1 MPRLKRVDCS
11 GPGINRRK
19 QGRGFIYIDG
29 ETGERV
35 DEPEVL
41 SRIRDLG
48 IPPAWKDVWICPY
61 PMGHIQATGIDA
73 AGRKQYVYHQK
84 WREREDQKK
93 FDHMLDFARALPK
106 MRWTWNEHLGEK
118 GLPKEKALACAA
130 RLLDL
135 GFFRI
140 GTEGYAEQ
148 NQSYGL
154 ATIRKSHVTLD
165 SGIITFDYIAK
176 SGKRRIQK
184 IVDANVYEI
193 VGYLKKRRAGG
204 PELLAYKEG
213 TRWVD
218 IKSQDI
224 NDYLKSLTGETFT
237 AKDFRTWNATV
248 LAAVS
253 LVPFEKATSK
263 TGRNR
268 AISQSVKDVSRY
280 LGNTPAVCRASYIDP
295 RVFDRFRTGW
305 TIAPA
310 MDALGGE
317 GPTAFGEIETQ
328 QVIEEAVLDLIE
340 DRRESDALE
349 KTA

>member
-11 GPGINRRK
+11 GPGIDRRK
-19 QGRGFIYIDG
+19 QGRGFVYIDG

-35 DEPEVL
+35 TEAEVL
-41 SRIRDLG
+41 TRIRELG
-48 IPPAWKDVWICPY
+48 IPPAWKDVWVCPY

-73 AGRKQYVYHQK
+73 AGRKQYIYHQK

-106 MRWTWNEHLGEK
+106 MRWTWSEHLAQDGI
-118 GLPKEKALACAA
+118 PKEKALGCAA

-154 ATIRKSHVTLD
+154 ATIRKSHVSLD
-165 SGIITFDYIAK
+165 AGVITFDYIAK

-184 IVDANVYEI
+184 IVDTNVYEI
-193 VGYLKKRRAGG
+193 VAELKRRRGG
-204 PELLAYKEG
+204 GLELLAYKDG
-213 TRWVD
+213 SRWIDV
-218 IKSQDI
+218 KSQDI

-295 RVFDRFRTGW
+295 RVFDRFRSGW

-317 GPTAFGEIETQ
+317 GPTAFGELETQ
-328 QVIEEAVLDLIE
+328 QIIEEAVLDLIE
-340 DRRESDALE
+340 DRRDSDALE

>member
-1 MPRLKRVDCS
+1 MPMPRLRRVDCS
-11 GPGINRRK
+11 GPGIGRRRR
-19 QGRGFIYIDG
+19 GRGFEYLDG

-35 DEPEVL
+35 EEPEVL
-41 SRIRDLG
+41 ARIKDLG

-61 PMGHIQATGIDA
+61 PMGHIQATGVDA
-73 AGRKQYVYHQK
+73 AGRKQYIYHQV

-93 FDHMLDFARALPK
+93 FDHMLDFARVLPK
-106 MRWTWNEHLGEK
+106 MRWTWNKHLA
-118 GLPKEKALACAA
+118 LPGMPEERVLACSA

-154 ATIRKSHVTLD
+154 ATIRKSHVTVED
-165 SGIITFDYIAK
+165 SIITFDYRAK

-184 IVDANVYEI
+184 IVDPVVLEI
-193 VGYLKKRRAGG
+193 VVELKRRRGGG
-204 PELLAYKEG
+204 PELLAYKQHG
-213 TRWVD
+213 RWVD
-218 IKSQDI
+218 VKSADI
-224 NDYLKSLTGETFT
+224 NEYLKGLTGETFT

-248 LAAVS
+248 LAAMS
-253 LVPFEKATSK
+253 LVPFVDAKSK

-268 AISQSVKDVSRY
+268 AISQAVKDVARY

-295 RVFDRFRTGW
+295 RVFDRFRSGW
-305 TIAPA
+305 TIWPA
-310 MDALGGE
+310 LESLGGAE
-317 GPTAFGEIETQ
+317 FDDLETQ
-328 QVIEEAVLDLIE
+328 EVVEEAVLDLIE
-340 DRRESDALE
+340 DRRESGSLE

>member
-19 QGRGFIYIDG
+19 QGRGFVYLDG
-29 ETGERV
+29 ETAERV
-35 DEPEVL
+35 TEDEVVL
-41 SRIRDLG
+41 RIKELG

-61 PMGHIQATGIDA
+61 PMGHIQATGVDA
-73 AGRKQYVYHQK
+73 AGRKQYIYHQK

-106 MRWTWNEHLGEK
+106 MRWTWNEHLAQA
-118 GLPKEKALACAA
+118 GLSKDKVLACSA

-154 ATIRKSHVTLD
+154 ATMRKNHVALD

-184 IVDANVYEI
+184 IVDGSVFEI
-193 VGYLKKRRAGG
+193 VGDLKKRRAGG
-204 PELLAYKEG
+204 PELLAFKDG
-213 TRWVD
+213 ARWVD
-218 IKSQDI
+218 VKSQDI

-253 LVPFEKATSK
+253 LVPFERTTSK
-263 TGRNR
+263 TGR
-268 AISQSVKDVSRY
+268 
-280 LGNTPAVCRASYIDP
+280 TPASRP
-295 RVFDRFRTGW
+295 
-305 TIAPA
+305 
-310 MDALGGE
+310 
-317 GPTAFGEIETQ
+317 
-328 QVIEEAVLDLIE
+328 
-340 DRRESDALE
+340 
-349 KTA
+349 

>member
-11 GPGINRRK
+11 GPGISRRK
-19 QGRGFIYIDG
+19 HGRGFIYVDG

-35 DEPEVL
+35 VEDEVL
-41 SRIRDLG
+41 QRIKELG

-61 PMGHIQATGIDA
+61 PMGHIQATGTDA
-73 AGRKQYVYHQK
+73 AGRKQYIYHRR

-93 FDHMLDFARALPK
+93 FDHMLEFARVLPK
-106 MRWTWNEHLGEK
+106 MRWSWNEHLAIEGM
-118 GLPKEKALACAA
+118 PKEQILACSA

-154 ATIRKSHVTLD
+154 ATIRKDHVSLD
-165 SGIITFDYIAK
+165 DGVITFDYRAK

-184 IVDANVYEI
+184 IVDPVVYEI
-193 VGYLKKRRAGG
+193 VGQLKKRRGGG
-204 PELLAYKEG
+204 PELLAYKANG
-213 TRWVD
+213 RWVD
-218 IKSQDI
+218 VKSPDI

-253 LVPFEKATSK
+253 LVPFVGAKSK
-263 TGRNR
+263 TARTR
-268 AISQSVKDVSRY
+268 AISQAVKDVARY

-295 RVFDRFRTGW
+295 RVFDRFRSGW
-305 TIAPA
+305 TIWPA
-310 MDALGGE
+310 LDSLGGE
-317 GPTAFGEIETQ
+317 GPTALGELETQ
-328 QVIEEAVLDLIE
+328 EIVEEAVIDLID
-340 DRRESDALE
+340 DRRDSDALE

>member
-1 MPRLKRVDCS
+1 MPRLRRVDCS
-11 GPGINRRK
+11 GPGISRRK
-19 QGRGFIYIDG
+19 QGRGFVYIDG

-35 DEPEVL
+35 TEDDVL
-41 SRIRDLG
+41 LRIKELG
-48 IPPAWKDVWICPY
+48 IPPAWRDVWTCPY

-73 AGRKQYVYHQK
+73 AGRKQYIYHQK

-106 MRWTWNEHLGEK
+106 MRWTWNEHLSRE
-118 GLPKEKALACAA
+118 GLPKEKVLACSA

-154 ATIRKSHVTLD
+154 ATILKSHVSLD
-165 SGIITFDYIAK
+165 LGIITFDYIAK
-176 SGKRRIQK
+176 SGKRRIQE
-184 IVDANVYEI
+184 IVDPVVFDI
-193 VGYLKKRRAGG
+193 IGQLKKRRAGG
-204 PELLAYKEG
+204 PELLAYKDG
-213 TRWVD
+213 TRWADV
-218 IKSQDI
+218 KSQDI

-237 AKDFRTWNATV
+237 AKDFRTWNATM

-253 LVPFEKATSK
+253 LVPFVGAKSR

-268 AISQSVKDVSRY
+268 AISQAVKDVSRY

-295 RVFDRFRTGW
+295 RVFDRFRSGW
-305 TIAPA
+305 TIWPA
-310 MDALGGE
+310 MEDLGGD
-317 GPTAFGEIETQ
+317 GPMAFGEIETQ
-328 QVIEEAVLDLIE
+328 QIIEEAVLDLIE
-340 DRRESDALE
+340 DRRDSDSLE